1 MFKLSEYNDRQDFSQ
16 VEITPKEA
24 ILAKCYECCCWDGSE
39 VLACNIKHCPLWLF
53 RKKWFK
59 IPRRVFDG
67 DKRLKKS

>member
-1 MFKLSEYNDRQDFSQ
+1 MIVLLFFVSLP
-16 VEITPKEA
+16 EI
-24 ILAKCYECCCWDGSE
+24 ILFMLWIEIVILQALGGWLTDGSE
-39 VLACNIKHCPLWLF
+39 VLECNIKHCPLWLF